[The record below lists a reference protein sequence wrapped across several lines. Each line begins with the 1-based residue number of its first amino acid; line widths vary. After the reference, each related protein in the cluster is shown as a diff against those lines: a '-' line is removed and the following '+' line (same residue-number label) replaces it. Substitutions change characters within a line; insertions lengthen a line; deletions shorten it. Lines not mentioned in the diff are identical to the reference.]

1 MKPIRGPLLALCLI
15 GASPFTPQARAQ
27 ELTEDR
33 RIAVAERLSEATV
46 QVRVGPSSGSG
57 FFVGPERFVVTNAHV
72 VQLFRRAPVVVE
84 LGDGQ
89 RRRARILAIDPD
101 HDLAVL
107 EAEGPL
113 TARPLPLGDPASV
126 RVGQTVL
133 AFGSPFGLS
142 GTLTQGIV
150 SARRDLPGS
159 PIRGVIQTD
168 APINPGNSGG
178 PLANARGEVVG
189 VNTAIL
195 SRSGGS
201 HGIGFAVPVTY
212 VEELLREV
220 RARIARGEREPAA
233 AQPSPAQR
241 SAEAAPSRG
250 GHGGQGGQ
258 DRAELGPVW
267 IGVVG
272 SDFEGQG
279 GGVQV
284 QQVVPGGPAAEAG
297 LRGAQDA
304 PPALIR
310 RLGIPWTGHVI
321 VAVDGRRIG
330 GMVDLKRALL
340 RRQPGQRATL
350 AVTVAGGAVT
360 GEATVLLVS
369 PPSALT
375 AAAP

>member
-1 MKPIRGPLLALCLI
+1 MKPIRGLALAVAL
-15 GASPFTPQARAQ
+15 ATAAPFVQRAEAQ
-27 ELTEDR
+27 ELTEER
-33 RIAVAERLSEATV
+33 RIAVAERLAEATV
-46 QVRVGPSSGSG
+46 EVRVGRSGGSG
-57 FFVGPERFVVTNAHV
+57 FLVGPERFVVTNAHV
-72 VQLFRRAPVVVE
+72 VQGFRQVPVIVAF
-84 LGDGQ
+84 GPRDQ
-89 RRRARILAIDPD
+89 RRARVIAIDPD

-107 EAEGPL
+107 EVEGEI
-113 TARPLPLGDPASV
+113 TARPLPMGDPDSV

-133 AFGSPFGLS
+133 AFGSPFGLA

-150 SARRDLPGS
+150 SARRDLPNS

-178 PLANARGEVVG
+178 PLANARGEVIG

-212 VEELLREV
+212 VQELLTEV
-220 RARIARGEREPAA
+220 RQRIARGERQPEQRPA
-233 AQPSPAQR
+233 SPAPGR
-241 SAEAAPSRG
+241 ERPRDDAIAT
-250 GHGGQGGQ
+250 
-258 DRAELGPVW
+258 LGPVW

-272 SDFEGQG
+272 SDFDGAG

-284 QQVVPGGPAAEAG
+284 EQVVPGGPAAQAG

-304 PPALIR
+304 PPAFVR

-321 VAVDGRRIG
+321 VAVDGRRVA
-330 GMVDLKRALL
+330 GMADLKRALL
-340 RRQPGQRATL
+340 RRQPGERATL
-350 AVTVAGGAVT
+350 AVTVGGGAVT
-360 GEATVLLVS
+360 GEATLLLAA
-369 PPSALT
+369 PPRELT